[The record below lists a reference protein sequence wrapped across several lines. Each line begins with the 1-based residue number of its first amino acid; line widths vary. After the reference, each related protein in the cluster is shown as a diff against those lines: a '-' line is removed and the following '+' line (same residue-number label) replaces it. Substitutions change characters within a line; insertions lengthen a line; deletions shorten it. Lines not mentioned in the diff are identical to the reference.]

1 MVAAQRRKKAP
12 RGQTMVFIAVFLA
25 VVVIPILILAVDV
38 VRAFDVRT
46 RLQTAADAACQAA
59 VQAMSAPTY
68 QGGGAEAL
76 EPARAQSQA
85 YREFNGTVRDA
96 GLVGYSPRVA
106 VSIIGP
112 TRARCDAVAEV
123 ETFIPGAPQLRV
135 HATAISDA
143 RAERH

>member
-1 MVAAQRRKKAP
+1 MLSRRRSQ
-12 RGQTMVFIAVFLA
+12 RGQMMAFVAVFLA
-25 VVVIPILILAVDV
+25 IVVVPLLVLAVDV

-59 VQAMSAPTY
+59 VQAADPAVY
-68 QGGGAEAL
+68 QGSGATVLMPGA
-76 EPARAQSQA
+76 AVAQA

-106 VSIIGP
+106 VSILGP
-112 TRARCDAVAEV
+112 TRARCDAVAV
-123 ETFIPGAPQLRV
+123 VKTYIPGAPVFRV

-143 RAERH
+143 RSERRP